1 MIEERDQTDWEQQVT
16 EWDRHARAGMDL
28 AFKQQYWL
36 DRRSGL
42 AARLDALPAATVKQ
56 MLRLLLTTQA
66 TCDLTALPPVLEGM
80 ISYEE
85 DTRIARQQMRK
96 RRCA

>member
-1 MIEERDQTDWEQQVT
+1 MIDDLHALHEQTDL
-16 EWDRHARAGMDL
+16 ARQIQAGMDL

-36 DRRSGL
+36 DRRSDL
-42 AARLDALPAATVKQ
+42 AARLEALPAATVKKIVC
-56 MLRLLLTTQA
+56 LLLTTPV
-66 TCDLTALPPVLEGM
+66 TNDLTTLPPVLEGM

-85 DTRIARQQMRK
+85 DARIARQQMRK